1 MPLALNQ
8 LNALRNA
15 CVNNP
20 GGATVSV
27 NLALALPGW
36 NIPANE
42 CGCWRWASSGLGTPV
57 NNDPAQMFTSIAT
70 GAALNAGSAWANH
83 LPAVNFAAARHAE
96 YVQYDAHGYAI
107 AGAPPWG
114 NWFTSV
120 VDVVARST
128 CELGNMTPGAGA
140 QANGERYY
148 VFVHYEPVTNGVNN
162 APNYTHWW
170 VAIHLGQLHGQ
181 DQYCCIE
188 MFPGSTNLTFRINNA
203 YALHD
208 NIRVEVTDLS
218 PNHLAV
224 LGAVI

>member
-1 MPLALNQ
+1 MPLTLNQ

-20 GGATVSV
+20 GGAIAGV
-27 NLALALPGW
+27 NLAAALPGW

-42 CGCWRWASSGLGTPV
+42 CGCWRWASSGLGMPV
-57 NNDPAQMFTSIAT
+57 INDPGQMFTSIAT

-83 LPAVNFAAARHAE
+83 APAVHFAAARHAE
-96 YVQYDAHGYAI
+96 YVQYDAHGHAI
-107 AGAPPWG
+107 VGAPPWG
-114 NWFTSV
+114 NWFTRV

-128 CELGNMTPGAGA
+128 CELGNMTPGTGA

-148 VFVHYEPVTNGVNN
+148 VCVHYEPVTNGVNN

-170 VAIHLGQLHGQ
+170 LAIHLGRLHGR

-203 YALHD
+203 YAL
-208 NIRVEVTDLS
+208 NNNVLVEVADLS

>member
-1 MPLALNQ
+1 
-8 LNALRNA
+8 
-15 CVNNP
+15 
-20 GGATVSV
+20 
-27 NLALALPGW
+27 
-36 NIPANE
+36 
-42 CGCWRWASSGLGTPV
+42 
-57 NNDPAQMFTSIAT
+57 MFTSIAT

-107 AGAPPWG
+107 TGAPPWG

-148 VFVHYEPVTNGVNN
+148 VFVHYEPVTNGANN

-203 YALHD
+203 YALND
-208 NIRVEVTDLS
+208 NVRVEVTDLS